1 MKVNK
6 INVLIST
13 HANKHKHYLY
23 NEMFT
28 FARENKLEGDFGHD
42 YITLHKM
49 PENLL
54 KKLKELGIKKI
65 VRL

>member
-6 INVLIST
+6 INVLISI

-28 FARENKLEGDFGHD
+28 FAKENKLEGDYGHD
-42 YITLHKM
+42 YITIRDM

-65 VRL
+65 IRL